1 MSYGLYVMNLQSTM
15 EPTREEILASLAK
28 DVFNKRQRL
37 LQAGQA
43 NAQTPGSE
51 AAQALE
57 AEYCAAEL
65 EYAQAKAAFARA
77 MKVDKAALG

>member
-1 MSYGLYVMNLQSTM
+1 MNSQSTM

-37 LQAGQA
+37 LHAGQA
-43 NAQTPGSE
+43 SAQTPGSE

-57 AEYCAAEL
+57 AEYRAAEL
-65 EYAQAKAAFARA
+65 EYAQARAAFARA
-77 MKVDKAALG
+77 MKVDKPALG

>member
-1 MSYGLYVMNLQSTM
+1 M
-15 EPTREEILASLAK
+15 EPTREELLAHLAK

-43 NAQTPGSE
+43 SAHMPGTE

-57 AEYCAAEL
+57 AEYRSAEL
-65 EYAQAKAAFARA
+65 EYAQARAAFARA
-77 MKVDKAALG
+77 MKMDKPALG

>member
-1 MSYGLYVMNLQSTM
+1 MNTQNTM
-15 EPTREEILASLAK
+15 EPTREELLAHLAK

-43 NAQTPGSE
+43 SVPMPGSE

-57 AEYCAAEL
+57 AEYRAAEL
-65 EYAQAKAAFARA
+65 EYAQARAAFARA
-77 MKVDKAALG
+77 MKMDKPALG